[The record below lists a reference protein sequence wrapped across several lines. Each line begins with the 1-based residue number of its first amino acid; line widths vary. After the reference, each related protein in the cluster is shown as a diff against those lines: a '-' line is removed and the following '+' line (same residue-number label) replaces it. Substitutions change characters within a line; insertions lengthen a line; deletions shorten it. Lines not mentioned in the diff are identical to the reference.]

1 MPIMSFA
8 EYARHRECSR
18 AYISKRK
25 SEGVLDK
32 AIVKKNGREKIDSK
46 KADKILGE
54 SSDPNFT
61 KGSDPN
67 FTKGSP
73 ADQTKALSKKAAPKK
88 KSRATEPLEPED
100 AKDQSFIQARTWSE
114 RYRAADRKLAFEI
127 KSGKWIEKAVVRD
140 QGFRA
145 ARLCRDGLLNIPA
158 RIVPLII
165 GEKDTNKAMELATK
179 EINEVL
185 GELVRQLSMMGD

>member
-54 SSDPNFT
+54 S
-61 KGSDPN
+61 SDPN